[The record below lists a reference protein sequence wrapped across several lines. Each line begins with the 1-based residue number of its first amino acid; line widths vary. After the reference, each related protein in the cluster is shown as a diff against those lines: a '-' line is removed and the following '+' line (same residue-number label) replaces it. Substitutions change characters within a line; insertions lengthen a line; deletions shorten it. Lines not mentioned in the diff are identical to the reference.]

1 MNTISVIVPIY
12 NAEKYL
18 AQCIESIIHQ
28 THRDLQILL
37 INDGSTDSS
46 LSIAQ
51 DFAQRDAR
59 IEIHTQSNQ
68 GQGAARNNGLQHA
81 NGEYISFVDADDYL
95 DNDFYETILTYIANK
110 DCVQIGYKRV
120 STDGRIMEQKLP
132 RYFYQFTSP
141 CMRLYR
147 RSIFTQYDLRFPEGM
162 IYEDVVFSIDFWA
175 TCPTHIQLQYTGY
188 NYTFNPHSTT
198 AKRNHTKEKQLF
210 NVLRQRLRHAST
222 CKQWCIILLTIL
234 RLKFHFKRYD

>member
-59 IEIHTQSNQ
+59 IEIYTQSNQ

-81 NGEYISFVDADDYL
+81 NGEYISFVDADDFI
-95 DNDFYETILTYIANK
+95 DQDFYSHIIAAIADK
-110 DCVQIGYKRV
+110 DCVQIGYRRV
-120 STDGRIMEQKLP
+120 SPKGEILAEKCP
-132 RYFYQFTSP
+132 RHFYQFTSP

-147 RSIFTQYDLRFPEGM
+147 SEILTQHQLNFPEDM
-162 IYEDVVFSIDFWA
+162 IYEDVIFSLDLWA
-175 TCPTHIQLQYTGY
+175 INPKYIQLPYTGY
-188 NYTFNPHSTT
+188 NYTCNPQSTT
-198 AKRNHTKEKQLF
+198 AKRNRTKEKQLF
-210 NVLRQRLRHAST
+210 EVLNARLRNAST
-222 CKQWCIILLTIL
+222 MKLWCIIVLTII
-234 RLKFHFKRYD
+234 RLKLHFMRYD